1 VTRGTPHPDATPEPP
16 DLDEDGVDLAQIRQM
31 LLLTPEERL
40 RRAEE
45 FLNSALE
52 IREWN
57 DTCPC
62 CR

>member
-1 VTRGTPHPDATPEPP
+1 MTRGTPHPDATPEPP
-16 DLDEDGVDLAQIRQM
+16 GLDENGVDRAQIRQM
-31 LLLTPEERL
+31 LQLTPEERL

-57 DTCPC
+57 DT
-62 CR
+62 RTVR